1 VARIAIVGG
10 GGYVGLAYA
19 VAFADLGHDVVGL
32 DTDQGKIVALKSGR
46 STIYEPGLDNL
57 LQRGLTSGRLSF
69 TTDYARALAGAEF
82 AFICVG
88 TPPDGIGRADTT
100 YVAAAARGIATH
112 ATRDLIVVN
121 KSTMPVGSVQ
131 FVAEVLAEHARPGI
145 SFSVISNPEFLREGA
160 AIHDIFNPDRI
171 VLGTDQPDIAD
182 RVAALYATLN
192 APVLVT
198 DTRSAEMI
206 KYASNALLATKISF
220 INEVALICERMG
232 ADART
237 VAQGMGMDHRINPRF
252 LGAGVGFGG
261 SCFPKDVRALAAM
274 ATDAGLHPSLLT
286 AVLTINAHMRAHVID
301 LVTEHLGDLAGKT
314 IAILGLAFKPETDDI
329 REAPALDVIRAL
341 TTAGATVR
349 ATDPVAMTN
358 AAAQLPDVAYCRS
371 AYHAATG
378 ADAVV
383 VMTEWQAF
391 TALDLDQLSN
401 SMRGALIIDGRSAL
415 DPAACQAAGLTHVA
429 IGRGRPDIRI
439 ATPGIPADRAELP
452 AAPATIAIETP
463 AGRPA

>member
-1 VARIAIVGG
+1 
-10 GGYVGLAYA
+10 
-19 VAFADLGHDVVGL
+19 
-32 DTDQGKIVALKSGR
+32 
-46 STIYEPGLDNL
+46 
-57 LQRGLTSGRLSF
+57 
-69 TTDYARALAGAEF
+69 
-82 AFICVG
+82 
-88 TPPDGIGRADTT
+88 
-100 YVAAAARGIATH
+100 
-112 ATRDLIVVN
+112 
-121 KSTMPVGSVQ
+121 
-131 FVAEVLAEHARPGI
+131 
-145 SFSVISNPEFLREGA
+145 
-160 AIHDIFNPDRI
+160 
-171 VLGTDQPDIAD
+171 
-182 RVAALYATLN
+182 
-192 APVLVT
+192 
-198 DTRSAEMI
+198 MI

-237 VAQGMGMDHRINPRF
+237 VAQGMGMDHRISPRF

-341 TTAGATVR
+341 TAAGATVR
-349 ATDPVAMTN
+349 ATDPVAMDN
-358 AAAQLPDVAYCRS
+358 AAAQIPDIAYCRS